1 MRSACI
7 VLDLLR
13 VIAVAILGRGD
24 RLDPG
29 RIFFVPPDPP
39 WFYLVKSGSCAT
51 LIGREDSIES

>member
-24 RLDPG
+24 RL

>member
-29 RIFFVPPDPP
+29 RIFLSHHPP